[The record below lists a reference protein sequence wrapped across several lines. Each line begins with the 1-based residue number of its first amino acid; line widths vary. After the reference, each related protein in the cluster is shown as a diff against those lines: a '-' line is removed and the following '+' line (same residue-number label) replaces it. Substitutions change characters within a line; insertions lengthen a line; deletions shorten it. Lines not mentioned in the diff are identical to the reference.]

1 MLFYKII
8 VTVDGNETL
17 PHNRSDA
24 GYESLVNI
32 LNTKSEDDYQR
43 CGHAHY
49 FFATNIS
56 DKAINF
62 VAIFKT
68 KVDTV
73 SEFENFIRQTD
84 LKIKDISLEETLLRQ
99 TRITVKLAQHRNLF
113 TDSDAIFKGF
123 GINDLYSDYSETL
136 LDGNIAK
143 DDLITKSKAMLL
155 EETLLPEIE
164 RIYTE
169 SPVSRVKG
177 HPVHY
182 LVCCDDRNKQKEICR
197 ILLEA
202 LYANKRIQS
211 KRISYVDFDSNDSL
225 PNRSYDAFYKSY
237 ESGTVIVHYTP
248 LEDRK
253 SNGVRPDENLIADLC
268 DTAKKY
274 RNSVLTVFCIPSECS
289 KTKDYFLEQLIS
301 LPLVE
306 LSEDKASGERAKEY
320 LRNLAEECD
329 IRPDKQLYRSL
340 EDDKKLYCA
349 SQLRQIFDEWYNH
362 QLLHRVYPQY
372 EAVRISTSE
381 VIKSKPKGS
390 AIDKLNK
397 MIGLTEAKA
406 IISRALDFYKVQ
418 KLYKDKGLS
427 ADKPVMHMVF
437 TGNPGTAKT
446 TVARLFAEIMR
457 DNGLLTKG
465 DLYEVGRADLVGKYV
480 GWTAQIVKDKFK
492 EAKGSVLFIDEAYS
506 LLDDK
511 DSLYGDEAINTIVQ
525 EMENNRDN
533 MIVIFA
539 GYPDKMEQFLNRNP
553 GLRSRIAFHV
563 PFHDYDTDEL
573 VAIAEL
579 TAQEMNLHFTPES
592 HSRLCEILE
601 AARNSEDFGNGRY
614 VRNLIEQARMEQASR
629 IVQMDYEEVTEET
642 LNTLTEEDIPSF
654 GVPHTKEKHRIGFS
668 A

>member
-1 MLFYKII
+1 MLFYKIT
-8 VTVDGNETL
+8 VTVDENEAL
-17 PHNRSDA
+17 PHNRNDA

-32 LNTKSEDDYQR
+32 LNMKSEDDYQR

-49 FFATNIS
+49 FFATSIS

-84 LKIKDISLEETLLRQ
+84 LKIKDISLEETLLRR
-99 TRITVKLAQHRNLF
+99 TRIIVKLAEHKKLF
-113 TDSDAIFKGF
+113 NDSDAIFKEF
-123 GINDLYSDYSETL
+123 GLDDLYSDYNEAL
-136 LDGNIAK
+136 LDGNAAK

-164 RIYTE
+164 RVYTE
-169 SPVSRVKG
+169 SPVNRVKG

-182 LVCCDDRNKQKEICR
+182 LVCYEDRDSQKEICQV
-197 ILLEA
+197 LLEA
-202 LYANKRIQS
+202 LYANGRIQS
-211 KRISYVDFDSNDSL
+211 RRICYVDLDPND
-225 PNRSYDAFYKSY
+225 RTRGYSYDALYKSC
-237 ESGTVIVHYTP
+237 ESGAIIVRYTP
-248 LEDRK
+248 FEEADSDMAIPGR
-253 SNGVRPDENLIADLC
+253 ELIASVC

-274 RNSVLTVFCIPSECS
+274 RNRVLTVFCIPFECM
-289 KTKDYFLEQLIS
+289 KIKDRFLEELTA

-306 LSEDKASGERAKEY
+306 LSEDKAFGKRAKEY
-320 LRNLAEECD
+320 LTTLAEKYAIC
-329 IRPDKQLYRSL
+329 PDEQLYQRI
-340 EDDKKLYCA
+340 EDDKKLYRA
-349 SQLRQIFDEWYNH
+349 SQLKQIFEEWYND
-362 QLLHRVYPQY
+362 QLLHRIYPQY
-372 EAVRISTSE
+372 KDAKILTAEI
-381 VIKSKPKGS
+381 IKAKPKGS
-390 AIDKLNK
+390 AVDELNE
-397 MIGLTEAKA
+397 MIGLKEAKSV
-406 IISRALDFYKVQ
+406 IYKALNFYKVR
-418 KLYKDKGLS
+418 KLYKDKGIS
-427 ADKPVMHMVF
+427 AEKPAMHMAF

-465 DLYEVGRADLVGKYV
+465 NLYEVGRADLVGKYV

-511 DSLYGDEAINTIVQ
+511 DGLYGDEAINTIVQ
-525 EMENNRDN
+525 EMENNREN
-533 MIVIFA
+533 MVVIFA
-539 GYPDKMEQFLNRNP
+539 GYPDKMEEFLNRNP

-563 PFHDYDTDEL
+563 PFPDYDTDEL
-573 VAIAEL
+573 AAIAEL
-579 TAQEMNLHFTPES
+579 IAQKMNLHFTPES
-592 HSRLCEILE
+592 HSRFCKILE

-614 VRNLIEQARMEQASR
+614 VRNLLEQARMEQASR

-642 LNTLTEEDIPSF
+642 LNTLTAEDIPSL
-654 GVPHTKEKHRIGFS
+654 GVPHTEEKHCIGFS